1 VFANKDEFAY
11 KVRGK
16 RRTSVTVTAFC
27 GRLRPGGK
35 KVPIDKRRFVP
46 VEREISV

>member
-1 VFANKDEFAY
+1 
-11 KVRGK
+11 
-16 RRTSVTVTAFC
+16 
-27 GRLRPGGK
+27 LRPGGK